1 MIDHRVKTKPAVL
14 SNAAAVNPQSS
25 SPVINNNATATA
37 SVAMAQNSSIG
48 FRLPCMGELPRR
60 KRAVNHVA
68 EATPAIAP
76 PATSSITEEENY
88 HDDRNSGSAADFQS
102 SSHAAG
108 RRKGTGTEVQQA
120 PIPSVNALPD
130 KPSTFSKTTS
140 VGEDPQRI
148 QPNLSAK
155 LHVPSLQKM
164 TEVAPTAANANN
176 AQLQPTTK
184 PRGASPTGSHDN
196 SRLTYGKVDTPR
208 VSQMPTQGA
217 VMSLFSE
224 QEEKRSS
231 SVSSKNDLVVSNHD
245 NEVKVEAVRVKRRP
259 VRNKMLR
266 GRSRTGNINNPDS
279 GLEQNVNQAWEKLD
293 LQDVL

>member
-1 MIDHRVKTKPAVL
+1 MT
-14 SNAAAVNPQSS
+14 
-25 SPVINNNATATA
+25 
-37 SVAMAQNSSIG
+37 QNSSIG

-68 EATPAIAP
+68 EAAPAIAP
-76 PATSSITEEENY
+76 PATSMTAEENC

-102 SSHAAG
+102 SSFAAG
-108 RRKGTGTEVQQA
+108 RRKDTDVQQA
-120 PIPSVNALPD
+120 PIPSVNTLPD
-130 KPSTFSKTTS
+130 KPSTSSKTTS
-140 VGEDPQRI
+140 VAEDPQRI

-155 LHVPSLQKM
+155 LHVPSVQKM

-176 AQLQPTTK
+176 AQHQPTTK
-184 PRGASPTGSHDN
+184 PREVSPTGSHDN

-217 VMSLFSE
+217 AMSLFSE
-224 QEEKRSS
+224 QEEKRSR
-231 SVSSKNDLVVSNHD
+231 SVSSESDPVVSNHD
-245 NEVKVEAVRVKRRP
+245 NAVKVEAVRVKRRP

-266 GRSRTGNINNPDS
+266 GRSRTGNVNNPDS